1 MRWGPSRS
9 RRRHPRRHPRAAEI
23 RPWAVLATATSLLIA
38 AAIAGCGPFGDD
50 DDADGGGGGTLT
62 AEQFAHQGD
71 EICASSQGQ
80 VAEVQRH
87 PPTSRQESVRFA
99 GSLIEIF
106 DEEVARLRELDPPEN
121 RQIAFDRYLD
131 AREEAIGLLERGRQA
146 AEENDPRGYADAQAE
161 VASGQ
166 VQRAEL
172 AREAGLTGC
181 SRPLTG
187 DRSP

>member
-1 MRWGPSRS
+1 M
-9 RRRHPRRHPRAAEI
+9 
-23 RPWAVLATATSLLIA
+23 
-38 AAIAGCGPFGDD
+38 AGCGPFGDD
-50 DDADGGGGGTLT
+50 DDADGGGGTLT

-106 DEEVARLRELDPPEN
+106 DEEVARLTELDPPEN

-166 VQRAEL
+166 VERAEL